1 MWIVD
6 HAYCLPQSC
15 NITSLFTEDDGSS
28 YEVRLQRV
36 KAATTVYLRT
46 LVRAKNKQWLPD
58 WTSALM
64 RMYSDNLQVR
74 G

>member
-1 MWIVD
+1 MNCYLGSV
-6 HAYCLPQSC
+6 A
-15 NITSLFTEDDGSS
+15 DDGAS

-46 LVRAKNKQWLPD
+46 LVRSKNKQWLPD

-64 RMYSDNLQVR
+64 RMYSDNLQVC